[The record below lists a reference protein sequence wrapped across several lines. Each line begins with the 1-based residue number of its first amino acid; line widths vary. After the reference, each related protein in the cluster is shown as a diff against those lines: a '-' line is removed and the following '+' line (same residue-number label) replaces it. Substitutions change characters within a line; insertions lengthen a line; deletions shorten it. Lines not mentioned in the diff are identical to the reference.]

1 MLVYYQ
7 VCGKQKD
14 VSCIKILMAHWYIIN
29 QSNYTI
35 LLQTTVRPAL
45 KGTYITNHCL

>member
-14 VSCIKILMAHWYIIN
+14 VSCIKILIAHIN

-35 LLQTTVRPAL
+35 LLQTTVSPAL
-45 KGTYITNHCL
+45 KGTYIAKYCL